1 MIFFTDHALQYVQ
14 ERSDPGRG
22 CGAAAGGR
30 VGGITSHM
38 QHRCSLIG
46 YPVGTRAER
55 RKASGAYEVR
65 PHGDIGVGVRHGDR
79 CVGEHGDGRRATA
92 TRPIMARLSLMVS
105 WHGTTYARLA

>member
-22 CGAAAGGR
+22 CGAGGR
-30 VGGITSHM
+30 VGITSHM

-55 RKASGAYEVR
+55 SKESGAYEVR
-65 PHGDIGVGVRHGDR
+65 HMVISVSVYDR
-79 CVGEHGDGRRATA
+79 
-92 TRPIMARLSLMVS
+92 TR
-105 WHGTTYARLA
+105 